1 MKAAGPAAL
10 ERRVAQAMR
19 ERRSRARRLSQRR
32 GRVDTVVAV
41 RKRYGLDNL
50 VRANAVAQ

>member
-1 MKAAGPAAL
+1 
-10 ERRVAQAMR
+10 MR

-41 RKRYGLDNL
+41 RRRYALDNL
-50 VRANAVAQ
+50 VRANGIAQ